1 MRYSLVDNR
10 FIDDFYSFFDEGK
23 NEYDFSIKLELIGNW
38 LGVRKDHLKRLLV
51 SNFAKDVDYIEIQ
64 EKNIRITS
72 SNYVH
77 VILTYEC
84 AKLLCMISKC
94 EKATMVRNYYIEL
107 EKLIIAYKDNIV
119 NDLNNKLGIND
130 ANKQIIHENN
140 NTGTIYVLK
149 IDDEVCK
156 IGRTIDLKKR
166 MKMYNVGR
174 INELPIVYV
183 YRTKNI
189 DEVEKCVKKNL
200 ESYRVKKHANNE
212 LFKIDDDFIKD
223 TLIYC
228 NKTSIKVRE
237 NRRLLKT
244 SKSKNWMVII
254 DKDSIDK
261 KSTHVNSSRSKV
273 NTSGKNIVKKSS
285 KKSSKKVPLRTSKTQ
300 SKKLSKKISK

>member
-1 MRYSLVDNR
+1 MRN
-10 FIDDFYSFFDEGK
+10 EGAGRGK
-23 NEYDFSIKLELIGNW
+23 SNSIN
-38 LGVRKDHLKRLLV
+38 
-51 SNFAKDVDYIEIQ
+51 
-64 EKNIRITS
+64 
-72 SNYVH
+72 
-77 VILTYEC
+77 VILSYEC

-119 NDLNNKLGIND
+119 NDLNNQLGINCS
-130 ANKQIIHENN
+130 NKKLVNKN
-140 NTGTIYVLK
+140 GLDGYIYVLK
-149 IDDEVCK
+149 IDDEVRK
-156 IGRTIDLKKR
+156 IGRTTDLKKR

-254 DKDSIDK
+254 DKDTIDK
-261 KSTHVNSSRSKV
+261 KSTHANSTRSKV
-273 NTSGKNIVKKSS
+273 NTSGKNIVKKLS
-285 KKSSKKVPLRTSKTQ
+285 KKSSKKVLLKTSKNQ
-300 SKKLSKKISK
+300 SKKLSKKRSK